1 MSFVRIFG
9 RILPKKTRDRMH
21 ALVRYSTLKG
31 DADSI
36 VGWAITAAIVAGFF
50 CALILSPMYDIAP
63 LLVFTAVFTVFFF
76 GFYIWL
82 SLNVAGKAQTV
93 EAVLP
98 DALQLMASNIRAGLT
113 TDKALLLA
121 ARPEFG
127 ALEEEIRR
135 VGKETMAGRSLAESL
150 SRMTIHIRSDDLD
163 RTVEL
168 LVGSLRS
175 GGQLADLLDETSS
188 DIRDQQIIRKE
199 ISASVLMYVL
209 FIFIAITIGA
219 PLLFSMSSF
228 LIGILTNNM
237 AMIAKEMPANF
248 DSFGGAAPIQMGGSQ
263 ISGDFIYMY
272 SLISM
277 SLSAIFGGIIM
288 GAILKGEER
297 EGFKYVPVMLLIALI
312 LFHLGTWVLNST
324 LGGMMPTV

>member
-175 GGQLADLLDETSS
+175 GGQLAYLLD
-188 DIRDQQIIRKE
+188 
-199 ISASVLMYVL
+199 
-209 FIFIAITIGA
+209 
-219 PLLFSMSSF
+219 
-228 LIGILTNNM
+228 
-237 AMIAKEMPANF
+237 
-248 DSFGGAAPIQMGGSQ
+248 
-263 ISGDFIYMY
+263 
-272 SLISM
+272 
-277 SLSAIFGGIIM
+277 
-288 GAILKGEER
+288 
-297 EGFKYVPVMLLIALI
+297 
-312 LFHLGTWVLNST
+312 
-324 LGGMMPTV
+324 